1 MNQEI
6 ENSILIQNRLILWSF
21 PTLKYIV
28 LNFFIVLIVQHDM
41 PAKIELCNQH
51 FDFYKQ
57 LYIYIYIR
65 RYQFFT

>member
-51 FDFYKQ
+51 FDF
-57 LYIYIYIR
+57 L
-65 RYQFFT
+65 